1 MNHRWRWALFA
12 VLLAQSFVFGL
23 KLTDGFY
30 DGRSHLNWGTPFWV
44 LKAEEMHRVRFW
56 TDGAAGVV
64 SKTIPD
70 GAGRRPVEWY
80 ASHPQLIAIP
90 LYLWTGLFGFAEWS
104 ARSLP
109 IVLTLLTTVLLWL
122 AAKERNGERRATLF
136 AACWAA
142 LPSVIVFGRSLE
154 HEPLVMLFA
163 ALGVLAQEKFFAGDA
178 RWRWAWPLAM
188 TGMMWS
194 DWSGFVFVG
203 LLFLAQLACARSH
216 PPTRALLPLTFLGGA
231 AGLAIVVGQ
240 GILTTTVAESA
251 PASVPPSAS
260 PADAPSAVRGVIG
273 GFWNQYYNRSGRA
286 GSVAWDY
293 WRMKQA
299 EYFAFNFTAV
309 LGLAGVLSG
318 VAARIKAFRGGR
330 TAGGMTAGGYFLL
343 IAAGNLIYAVVL
355 REATAVH
362 VFFQYYYGAFVAWG
376 LSELIDAIGN
386 AMPEKRRPVA
396 LAAWAVALALLA
408 TSALKILYNK
418 GGWGGPAE
426 VALLK
431 LIKEYPGASAAM
443 IASPAD
449 NYLAHPNVEYYTG
462 QRIWMASP
470 KDAVKKD
477 LVLLAPGDAAV
488 QRKAL
493 NYMAGPRA
501 KFNLRA
507 CSPQLCLWVKIK
519 TRA

>member
-12 VLLAQSFVFGL
+12 VLLAQSFLFGL

-30 DGRSHLNWGTPFWV
+30 DGRAHLNWGAPFWM

-64 SKTIPD
+64 SKAVPD

-104 ARSLP
+104 TRSLP
-109 IVLTLLTTVLLWL
+109 IVLSLLTTVLLWL
-122 AAKERNGERRATLF
+122 AARERNGERRATLF

-142 LPSVIVFGRSLE
+142 LPSVIVFGRNLN

-163 ALGVLAQEKFFAGDA
+163 ALGVLAQEKLFAGNA
-178 RWRWAWPLAM
+178 RWRWVWPVAM
-188 TGMMWS
+188 AGMMWS

-203 LLFLAQLACARSH
+203 LLFLAQLAFARSH
-216 PPTRALLPLTFLGGA
+216 PPTRALLPLTLLGGA
-231 AGLAIVVGQ
+231 GGLSIVVGQ
-240 GILTTTVAESA
+240 GILTMNVAEGV
-251 PASVPPSAS
+251 PALAPPSAS
-260 PADAPSAVRGVIG
+260 PADAPSAIRAVLG

-286 GSVAWDY
+286 GGAAWGY

-299 EYFAFNFTAV
+299 EYFTINFTAF

-330 TAGGMTAGGYFLL
+330 TADGMTAGGYFLL
-343 IAAGNLIYAVVL
+343 VGAGNLIYAVVL

-362 VFFQYYYGAFVAWG
+362 IFFQYYYGAFVAWG
-376 LSELIDAIGN
+376 LAELIDAIGN
-386 AMPEKRRPVA
+386 AMPEKRRPT
-396 LAAWAVALALLA
+396 AVALAVWAVMIAGLSV
-408 TSALKILYNK
+408 SAFKTLYIK
-418 GGWGGPAE
+418 GWGGPAE

-431 LIKEYPGASAAM
+431 LIKEYPGAAAAM
-443 IASPAD
+443 IASPED
-449 NYLAHPNVEYYTG
+449 NYLANPNVEYYTG
-462 QRIWMASP
+462 QRIWMAYP
-470 KDAVKKD
+470 EDAIKKD
-477 LVLLAPGDAAV
+477 LILLSPGDAAA
-488 QRKAL
+488 QQKAL
-493 NYMAGPRA
+493 NYLAAPRT
-501 KFNLRA
+501 KFHLRA
-507 CSPQLCLWVKIK
+507 CSPLLCLWVK
-519 TRA
+519 TRS